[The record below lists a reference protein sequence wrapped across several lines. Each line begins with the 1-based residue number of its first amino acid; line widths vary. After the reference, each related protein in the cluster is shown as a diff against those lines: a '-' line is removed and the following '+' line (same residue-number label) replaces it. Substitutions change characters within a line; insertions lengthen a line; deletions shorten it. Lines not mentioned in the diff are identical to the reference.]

1 MYLSLCQKDDLK
13 AKKTLPP
20 DGEVLVLILLDLESL
35 MRKDIFLVQDADI
48 SNLSFFTWFQNTPV
62 LSMNLITF
70 SSGSSTLRSTPAVLA
85 ILSTRLFITVFSC
98 HFQIA
103 HFPIATPAANVRNA
117 YNHSFHN
124 GGSILVV
131 TSLI

>member
-98 HFQIA
+98 HFYHLSTMNFIKYNS
-103 HFPIATPAANVRNA
+103 FLYFIRNQL
-117 YNHSFHN
+117 
-124 GGSILVV
+124 SI
-131 TSLI
+131 S